1 MTERAGGMEPSGL
14 DRRAGLTGT
23 KRAIDKGGNPVMAA
37 RKKASKRKA
46 TKKAATKKA
55 ATKKKA
61 TRKKATRKKAAKKK

>member
-1 MTERAGGMEPSGL
+1 MGGAGVDPDPFDARAPTEA
-14 DRRAGLTGT
+14 

-46 TKKAATKKA
+46 TKKKATKKA

-61 TRKKATRKKAAKKK
+61 TRKKATRKKAAKK